1 MSGSDYRPV
10 PIEDVM
16 ARFSPERQARI
27 HERAR
32 ELLLEEATLRELR
45 KARGLTQE
53 KMAETLEIAQE
64 NISRLEGRGDVKL
77 SSLAAYVQALGGKLE
92 LRATFPDGSSVPL
105 KHASAAITKRPK
117 GSRAVKAIG
126 SAAP

>member
-45 KARGLTQE
+45 VPSGRWLECEGGVISGLFNE
-53 KMAETLEIAQE
+53 
-64 NISRLEGRGDVKL
+64 
-77 SSLAAYVQALGGKLE
+77 
-92 LRATFPDGSSVPL
+92 P
-105 KHASAAITKRPK
+105 
-117 GSRAVKAIG
+117 
-126 SAAP
+126 